1 MDKVMAY
8 NTVIE
13 NIVYE
18 ELMSFG
24 KYICLLAKYILDILW
39 EIKKNIYFMH
49 KTLFIFSNI
58 AGSEK
63 ATLFVIQLHS
73 LIVHKTEAETVTHLE
88 IQ

>member
-1 MDKVMAY
+1 
-8 NTVIE
+8 
-13 NIVYE
+13 
-18 ELMSFG
+18 
-24 KYICLLAKYILDILW
+24 
-39 EIKKNIYFMH
+39 MH